1 VWRGKLDSPD
11 IEKEIT
17 MTPSRITRRLASAFL
32 TLALVLSFAPVAA
45 VNAAPSLSP
54 SSQTVSAT
62 VGAAITATTAFT
74 ATEIPGT
81 KTFSITPALPAG
93 LTMSTSTG
101 VVSGTPTTTQSATTY
116 TVTASDGTASATATI
131 AITVSAATVS
141 ATAVVPASQAVSG
154 FVGVALVP
162 TAALTA
168 AAVTGTKVFS
178 ITPTLPAGLT
188 LNAATGVI
196 SGTPSAVKA
205 ATTYIVTVSDG
216 TNFGV
221 ATVRLTVSA
230 AGQLTPV
237 TQTVV
242 GRVGSALTP
251 TAVLTS
257 TTLGTSR
264 TFAVTPPLPT
274 GLVLNTTSGVVS
286 GTPVA
291 VLPTTTYTVTGSDGT
306 NSAIATLVMS
316 VTVTGL
322 PASPGTN
329 SSRPGCRPVTFAANA
344 NKTLQAVDAEL
355 PNLDFACSV
364 HIGIKNA
371 GIAVA
376 ISVLGTTANP
386 KVARYS
392 VTARRVGAGSVTK
405 NIAVR
410 PPAQVLRRQFRP
422 LRAGT
427 WVVSITALAP
437 NGTSVG
443 TWTSDAFT
451 VN

>member
-1 VWRGKLDSPD
+1 MKP
-11 IEKEIT
+11 
-17 MTPSRITRRLASAFL
+17 PRILTRALGVAVA
-32 TLALVLSFAPVAA
+32 LALVLGLAPVSM
-45 VNAAPSLSP
+45 VRAAPSLSP
-54 SSQTVSAT
+54 STQTVSAT
-62 VGAAITATTAFT
+62 VGAAITATTAYT

-81 KTFSITPALPAG
+81 KTFSVTPALPAG
-93 LTMSTSTG
+93 LTLNTSTG
-101 VVSGTPTTTQSATTY
+101 VVSGTPTATQSATTY

-131 AITVSAATVS
+131 SITVSAATVS
-141 ATAVVPASQAVSG
+141 ATAVVPASQTVSG
-154 FVGVALVP
+154 FVGVALTP

-178 ITPTLPAGLT
+178 ITPTLPAGLS
-188 LNAATGVI
+188 LNASTGVI
-196 SGTPSAVKA
+196 SGTPTAVKA
-205 ATTYIVTVSDG
+205 ATTYVIAVSDG

-221 ATVRLTVSA
+221 ATIRLTVSA

-242 GRVGSALTP
+242 GRVGTALTP
-251 TAVLTS
+251 TTALSS
-257 TTLGTSR
+257 TTLGASR
-264 TFAVTPPLPT
+264 TFTIQPALPT
-274 GLVLNTTSGVVS
+274 GLVLNSTSGVVS

-291 VLPTTTYTVTGSDGT
+291 VLPTTTYTITGSDST
-306 NSAIATLVMS
+306 NTAIATLVLS

-322 PASPGTN
+322 PASPGLN
-329 SSRPGCRPVTFAANA
+329 SSRPGCRPVTFAPSVT
-344 NKTLQAVDAEL
+344 KTLQAVDSEL
-355 PNLDFACSV
+355 PSLDFACSV
-364 HIGIKNA
+364 HIGVKNA

-376 ISVLGTTANP
+376 ISTLGSTSNP
-386 KVARYS
+386 AVARYS

-427 WVVSITALAP
+427 WLVTITALAP

-451 VN
+451 IN

>member
-1 VWRGKLDSPD
+1 MKP
-11 IEKEIT
+11 
-17 MTPSRITRRLASAFL
+17 PRILTRALGVAVA
-32 TLALVLSFAPVAA
+32 LALVLGLAPVSM
-45 VNAAPSLSP
+45 VRAAPSLSP
-54 SSQTVSAT
+54 STQTVSAT
-62 VGAAITATTAFT
+62 VGAAITATTAYT

-81 KTFSITPALPAG
+81 KTFSVTPALPAG
-93 LTMSTSTG
+93 LTLNTSTG
-101 VVSGTPTTTQSATTY
+101 VVSGTPTATQSATTY

-131 AITVSAATVS
+131 SITVSAATVS
-141 ATAVVPASQAVSG
+141 ATAVVPASQTVSG
-154 FVGVALVP
+154 FVGVALTP

-178 ITPTLPAGLT
+178 ITPTLPAGLS
-188 LNAATGVI
+188 LNTSTGVI
-196 SGTPSAVKA
+196 SGTPTAVRA
-205 ATTYIVTVSDG
+205 ATTYVIAVSDG

-221 ATVRLTVSA
+221 ATIRLTVSA

-242 GRVGSALTP
+242 GRVGTALTP
-251 TAVLTS
+251 TTALSS
-257 TTLGTSR
+257 TTLGASR
-264 TFAVTPPLPT
+264 TFTIQPALPT
-274 GLVLNTTSGVVS
+274 GLVLNSTSGVVS

-291 VLPTTTYTVTGSDGT
+291 VLPTTTYTITGSDST
-306 NSAIATLVMS
+306 NMAIATLVLS

-322 PASPGTN
+322 PAPPGLN
-329 SSRPGCRPVTFAANA
+329 SSRPGCRPVTFAPSIS
-344 NKTLQAVDAEL
+344 KTLQAVDSEL
-355 PNLDFACSV
+355 PSLDFACSV
-364 HIGIKNA
+364 HIGVKNA

-376 ISVLGTTANP
+376 ISTLGSTSNP
-386 KVARYS
+386 AVARYS

-427 WVVSITALAP
+427 WLVTITALAP

-451 VN
+451 IN

>member
-1 VWRGKLDSPD
+1 MKP
-11 IEKEIT
+11 
-17 MTPSRITRRLASAFL
+17 PRILTRALGVAVA
-32 TLALVLSFAPVAA
+32 LALVLGLAPVSM
-45 VNAAPSLSP
+45 VRAAPSLSP
-54 SSQTVSAT
+54 STQTVSAT
-62 VGAAITATTAFT
+62 VGAAITATTAYT

-81 KTFSITPALPAG
+81 KTFSVTPALPAG
-93 LTMSTSTG
+93 LTLNTSTG
-101 VVSGTPTTTQSATTY
+101 VVSGTPTATQSATTY

-131 AITVSAATVS
+131 SITVSAATVS
-141 ATAVVPASQAVSG
+141 ATAVVPASQTVSG
-154 FVGVALVP
+154 FVGVALTP

-178 ITPTLPAGLT
+178 ITPTLPAGLS
-188 LNAATGVI
+188 LNASTGVI
-196 SGTPSAVKA
+196 SGTPTAVKA
-205 ATTYIVTVSDG
+205 ATTYVIAVSDG

-221 ATVRLTVSA
+221 ATIRLTVSA
-230 AGQLTPV
+230 AGQLMPV

-242 GRVGSALTP
+242 GRVGTALTP
-251 TAVLTS
+251 TTALSS
-257 TTLGTSR
+257 TTLGASR
-264 TFAVTPPLPT
+264 TFTIQPALPT
-274 GLVLNTTSGVVS
+274 GLVLNSTSGVVS

-291 VLPTTTYTVTGSDGT
+291 VLPTTTYTITGSDST
-306 NSAIATLVMS
+306 NTAIATLVLS

-322 PASPGTN
+322 PASPGLN
-329 SSRPGCRPVTFAANA
+329 SSRPGCRPVTFAPSVT
-344 NKTLQAVDAEL
+344 KTLQAVDSEL
-355 PNLDFACSV
+355 PSLDFACSV
-364 HIGIKNA
+364 HIGVKNA

-376 ISVLGTTANP
+376 ISTLGSTSNP
-386 KVARYS
+386 AVARYS

-427 WVVSITALAP
+427 WLVTITALAP

-451 VN
+451 IN

>member
-1 VWRGKLDSPD
+1 MKPPRML
-11 IEKEIT
+11 
-17 MTPSRITRRLASAFL
+17 TRALGVAV
-32 TLALVLSFAPVAA
+32 TLALVLGFAPVSG
-45 VNAAPSLSP
+45 VRAAPSLSP

-81 KTFSITPALPAG
+81 KTYSITPALPAG
-93 LTMSTSTG
+93 LTLNTSTG
-101 VVSGTPTTTQSATTY
+101 VVSGTPTATQSATTY

-131 AITVSAATVS
+131 SITVSAATVS
-141 ATAVVPASQAVSG
+141 ATAVVPASQTVTG
-154 FVGVALVP
+154 FVGVALTP
-162 TAALTA
+162 TAALAA

-188 LNAATGVI
+188 LNTSTGVI
-196 SGTPSAVKA
+196 SGTPTAVKA
-205 ATTYIVTVSDG
+205 ATTYVIAVSDG
-216 TNFGV
+216 ANFGV

-242 GRVGSALTP
+242 GRVGSALVP
-251 TAVLTS
+251 TSALASTVL
-257 TTLGTSR
+257 GASR
-264 TFAVTPPLPT
+264 SFAISPALPT
-274 GLVLNTTSGVVS
+274 GLVLNTSTGVVS

-291 VLPTTTYTVTGSDGT
+291 VLPTTTYTITGSDGT
-306 NSAIATLVMS
+306 NTAIATLVLS
-316 VTVTGL
+316 VTITGL
-322 PASPGTN
+322 PASPGLN
-329 SSRPGCRPVTFAANA
+329 SSRPGCRPVTFAPSIS
-344 NKTLQAVDAEL
+344 KTLQAVDSEL

-364 HIGIKNA
+364 HIGVKNA

-376 ISVLGTTANP
+376 VSTLGATVNP
-386 KVARYS
+386 AVARYS

-427 WVVSITALAP
+427 WLVTITALAP

-451 VN
+451 IN